1 MRTLALIFLW
11 LGVAG
16 FGLMTLCSGVFV
28 PMAPEIAVPVG
39 LVVALLTW
47 ACWRGARALQAPAPP
62 PPAGPSAEPP
72 AAPPQP

>member
-47 ACWRGARALQAPAPP
+47 ACWRGTRLLQAPSPP
-62 PPAGPSAEPP
+62 PPGPSAEPP
-72 AAPPQP
+72 ASPPLP

>member
-1 MRTLALIFLW
+1 MRTLVLILLW
-11 LGVAG
+11 FGVAG

-47 ACWRGARALQAPAPP
+47 ACWRGARSLQQQAPAQP
-62 PPAGPSAEPP
+62 PSAEPP